1 MNQAKESLQQKK
13 QDRAEATYAQVVKY
27 TGAFGGVQGLTMLVS
42 VLRNKLAAILL
53 GPAGMGLV
61 VLYNSV
67 TSFLAN
73 ISNLGLATSGVR
85 QISALY
91 ENGTLEDLLDDVRL
105 VRTWG
110 VWTALAGTLL
120 SVLLSPLIS
129 YLAFDGNFS
138 YSSALM
144 LLSPV
149 IGFTA
154 IMGAEQAVLKGTRH
168 LKRIVGISALGAL
181 TTLLTT
187 IPLYYFFG
195 VNGIVGA
202 LVFSSF
208 ILAAIHIYYS
218 AQVYPWKISL
228 FDYNVFYRGKNMVR
242 LGVAFVLAAVAGSL
256 AELMIPSLLFRMGSL
271 EDVAFYRL
279 GYSLI
284 VTYAGMVFVAMEA
297 DYYPR
302 LSAIGDDLEK
312 CNRTVNQQLE
322 ICVML
327 MGPILVFF
335 MLAMPMV
342 VYLLYS
348 SAYLVLVDM
357 AVCAAIYMLFKAAT
371 LPVAYLALS
380 KGDSLMFLSMDVVY
394 YIFMVIA
401 VVLGYQIGGLFGT
414 GVALAISGLFDF
426 LLIHWVY
433 SKRYGFR
440 LERNVLKFFLSQLV
454 VLLLTLYCCLQSN
467 ILLKYAFGSVALL
480 GSLLLSF
487 GVLRR
492 NTSILERIRKRF
504 SR

>member
-13 QDRAEATYAQVVKY
+13 QDRTEATYAQVVKY

-149 IGFTA
+149 VGFTA

-187 IPLYYFFG
+187 PDSPNTKKGLKT
-195 VNGIVGA
+195 V
-202 LVFSSF
+202 SD
-208 ILAAIHIYYS
+208 
-218 AQVYPWKISL
+218 L
-228 FDYNVFYRGKNMVR
+228 FHMRAWN
-242 LGVAFVLAAVAGSL
+242 
-256 AELMIPSLLFRMGSL
+256 
-271 EDVAFYRL
+271 
-279 GYSLI
+279 
-284 VTYAGMVFVAMEA
+284 
-297 DYYPR
+297 
-302 LSAIGDDLEK
+302 
-312 CNRTVNQQLE
+312 
-322 ICVML
+322 
-327 MGPILVFF
+327 
-335 MLAMPMV
+335 
-342 VYLLYS
+342 
-348 SAYLVLVDM
+348 
-357 AVCAAIYMLFKAAT
+357 
-371 LPVAYLALS
+371 
-380 KGDSLMFLSMDVVY
+380 
-394 YIFMVIA
+394 
-401 VVLGYQIGGLFGT
+401 
-414 GVALAISGLFDF
+414 
-426 LLIHWVY
+426 
-433 SKRYGFR
+433 
-440 LERNVLKFFLSQLV
+440 
-454 VLLLTLYCCLQSN
+454 
-467 ILLKYAFGSVALL
+467 
-480 GSLLLSF
+480 
-487 GVLRR
+487 
-492 NTSILERIRKRF
+492 
-504 SR
+504 